1 MYNKGGN
8 NNNFGGGG
16 FNQQGAN
23 QNWGNN
29 QQVGWGNNN
38 GGGWPQNGNNAWG
51 EGANWNNKA
60 GWNGSNPPPNTGGMG
75 GIMGGGGSNPTAV
88 IASGQKLVGKQKQT
102 IAQFNNYYS
111 NLIVKNQQLD
121 ILKQS
126 LEAEEQWLRR

>member
-1 MYNKGGN
+1 
-8 NNNFGGGG
+8 
-16 FNQQGAN
+16 
-23 QNWGNN
+23 
-29 QQVGWGNNN
+29 
-38 GGGWPQNGNNAWG
+38 
-51 EGANWNNKA
+51 
-60 GWNGSNPPPNTGGMG
+60 
-75 GIMGGGGSNPTAV
+75 MGGGGGNPTAV